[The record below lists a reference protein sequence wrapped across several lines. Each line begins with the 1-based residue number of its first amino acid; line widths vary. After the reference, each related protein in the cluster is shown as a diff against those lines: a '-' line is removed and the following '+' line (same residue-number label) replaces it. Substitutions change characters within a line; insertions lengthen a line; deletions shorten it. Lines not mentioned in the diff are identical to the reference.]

1 MVRQV
6 QPPRAARALTTLP
19 RVDYQD
25 ATVATVA
32 DAQGRTGEQWA
43 RLVLEEAPAV
53 LKRTCQAA
61 WAALGLE
68 LAWTRSD
75 RRVLGW
81 HVRRSG
87 PDYVLLAAESRIGLA
102 AEVLI
107 QRRQRTL
114 LLATFL
120 QQKNPLARAVWAGIA
135 PGHRRMVR
143 RLLEQAGAP

>member
-6 QPPRAARALTTLP
+6 KPPRAARALITLP
-19 RVDYQD
+19 RVDYSD
-25 ATVATVA
+25 ATVATVSRA
-32 DAQGRTGEQWA
+32 RDRTGEQWA
-43 RLVLEEAPAV
+43 RVILEDAPAV

-68 LAWTRSD
+68 LAWTRSG

-81 HVRRSG
+81 PVRSSS
-87 PDYVLLAAESRIGLA
+87 PDHVLLAAESRLGLS

-135 PGHRRMVR
+135 PGHRQMVR
-143 RLLEQAGAP
+143 RLLEQAS

>member
-6 QPPRAARALTTLP
+6 KPPRAARALTTLP
-19 RVDYQD
+19 RVDYAD
-25 ATVATVA
+25 ATVAAVA
-32 DAQGRTGEQWA
+32 DGQGRTGEQWA
-43 RLVLEEAPAV
+43 RVVLEEAPAV

-81 HVRRSG
+81 PVRRSS
-87 PDYVLLAAESRIGLA
+87 PDHVLLAAGSPLGLS

-107 QRRQRTL
+107 QRRKRTI

-120 QQKNPLARAVWAGIA
+120 QHKNPVARAVWAGIA
-135 PGHRRMVR
+135 PGHRQMVR
-143 RLLEQAGAP
+143 RLLEHAASS